1 MTSRASD
8 PFPPLAK
15 GGVGG
20 VMREPW
26 KAKTVLLASREG
38 CERTERERAW
48 EDLVTG
54 RAGTPPPT
62 PPTPKGGKRAQRNR
76 DESAACAR
84 PTFHQPSPCLPA
96 LRPGGLHPTGGIV
109 SRRSS
114 RQSYC
119 IRTAVQR
126 YSVYRVHWIPLL
138 TSGEGSPYTTYRSLQ
153 TSAIIIIV
161 DKVNPRWRRPSWLA
175 RKR

>member
-1 MTSRASD
+1 GKRKRFFSPRERD
-8 PFPPLAK
+8 AK
-15 GGVGG
+15 GLRG
-20 VMREPW
+20 REH
-26 KAKTVLLASREG
+26 
-38 CERTERERAW
+38 W

-54 RAGTPPPT
+54 RAGTTPPT
-62 PPTPKGGKRAQRNR
+62 PPSQGGEKGATKR

-84 PTFHQPSPCLPA
+84 PTFHQPSLCLPA
-96 LRPGGLHPTGGIV
+96 LRPRGLHPTWGIV

-138 TSGEGSPYTTYRSLQ
+138 TSGEGSSYTTYKSLQ
-153 TSAIIIIV
+153 TSAIIV

-175 RKR
+175 